1 MSLSSS
7 VLFHDLPLDV
17 SITVQ
22 ISFGDVVIAAANYW
36 TLESFLL
43 LGVHFQELEDCC
55 LLIGVTAFPDMILM
69 YRVSQKKKQ
78 FR

>member
-7 VLFHDLPLDV
+7 VLFHDLSLDV

-43 LGVHFQELEDCC
+43 LGVHFQELEDCR
-55 LLIGVTAFPDMILM
+55 LLIGVSTFPDMILM
-69 YRVSQKKKQ
+69 YRVSQKKQ